1 MCHVFWYHISFFFVL
16 LPCLSRQCLTG
27 FIPEAVLK
35 RSRDKFLNFP
45 TRSQRK
51 SYITNLRT
59 PKSRYGTPLLVSVCC
74 IFIPSNLWHSLLYL
88 CYTMFSTNKKK
99 QGNQTTICHKHSLTQ
114 THFVFWWSFCLCRS
128 GLALGSGLFPICQ
141 KGAKEL
147 FGVGCGL
154 LHSVLETPKAPTHPH
169 PFRVGVPGI
178 STARNQNPQTSPLIS
193 KGDIVER

>member
-1 MCHVFWYHISFFFVL
+1 MVRHCWFQFLVFL
-16 LPCLSRQCLTG
+16 
-27 FIPEAVLK
+27 
-35 RSRDKFLNFP
+35 FP
-45 TRSQRK
+45 VTFGILYC
-51 SYITNLRT
+51 SYVIQ
-59 PKSRYGTPLLVSVCC
+59 
-74 IFIPSNLWHSLLYL
+74 
-88 CYTMFSTNKKK
+88 FSAPTKKK